1 MAAKSAEIPSSKIQP
16 ISMQKQGEMLAKIE
30 ILGFQQNLKAE
41 SAFADAN
48 APAKSAEIPSSK
60 IQPILMEK

>member
-1 MAAKSAEIPSSKIQP
+1 
-16 ISMQKQGEMLAKIE
+16 MQKQGEMLAKIE

-60 IQPILMEK
+60 IQPILMEKQGEMLAKMEI